1 MLIRKKAAEINV
13 IRVVLTI
20 YRECL
25 LRGGHVYASVL
36 VVFFFSFLF
45 SFVIDKKVRY
55 TIFQPIVYEKLST
68 VQIGG

>member
-1 MLIRKKAAEINV
+1 MLIRKESSRDQLC
-13 IRVVLTI
+13 RVVLTI

-45 SFVIDKKVRY
+45 SFVIDKQMLLY
-55 TIFQPIVYEKLST
+55 YFST
-68 VQIGG
+68 HRI